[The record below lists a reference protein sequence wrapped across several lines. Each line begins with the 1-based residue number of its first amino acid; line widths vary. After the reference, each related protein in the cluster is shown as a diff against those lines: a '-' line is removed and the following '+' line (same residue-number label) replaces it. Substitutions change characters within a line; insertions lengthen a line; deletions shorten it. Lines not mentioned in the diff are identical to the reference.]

1 MKVEGTYTI
10 KASRDRVWDG
20 LLTPDALAECIPGC
34 QALQEVG
41 KDKYEMTLRVGLGA
55 ISGTY
60 GGSVTVTD
68 KEAHSSFKMLVQ
80 GKGSGTT
87 IKGEGLICLSDEE
100 AGTEVTVK
108 GDGQVTGVI
117 ARVGQRLIGS
127 VAKTMMDQFFSCM
140 KTKIESGKS
149 GR

>member
-1 MKVEGTYTI
+1 MKVEGTYTF
-10 KASRDRVWDG
+10 KASRDRVWHG

-87 IKGEGLICLSDEE
+87 IRGEGLICLSDEE
-100 AGTEVTVK
+100 AGTVVKVK
-108 GDGQVTGVI
+108 GDGQVTGGDRPGGPTTDGKRRQDNDGPVLQLYEDQG
-117 ARVGQRLIGS
+117 RVW
-127 VAKTMMDQFFSCM
+127 
-140 KTKIESGKS
+140 
-149 GR
+149 